1 MTVCK
6 PAIEIPWGAWHRYAN
21 TTTYVEGF
29 WSMEMVFF
37 FFFVR
42 VFGSVIASVFFL
54 CFKNVF
60 DLKKY

>member
-6 PAIEIPWGAWHRYAN
+6 PAIEIPWGAWHGYAN

-37 FFFVR
+37 FFFL
-42 VFGSVIASVFFL
+42 VFGSVIVSVFFL
-54 CFKNVF
+54 FVF
-60 DLKKY
+60 

>member
-1 MTVCK
+1 
-6 PAIEIPWGAWHRYAN
+6 
-21 TTTYVEGF
+21 
-29 WSMEMVFF
+29 MEMVFF